1 MCLINRIKHFYL
13 TLTIES
19 HLHREG
25 AMREYS
31 CLVGVSTRECT
42 VSEYCLRVCV
52 YVLLCS
58 CHVHVVSDD
67 ALPKATL
74 DKY

>member
-19 HLHREG
+19 HLHRAG
-25 AMREYS
+25 AVREYP
-31 CLVGVSTRECT
+31 CMVGVSICGT
-42 VSEYCLRVCV
+42 VSAFCLCV